1 MEKTYDGQTAAFLA
15 AVATCMPR
23 RMDSEVMQG
32 WITNPDALKK
42 ALASLLCPP
51 MMKEEFDPNEF
62 FQNREGLWRSDAF
75 AERVLSVA
83 TERIQLPDH
92 IPSFTLP
99 KSMGDSEIR
108 RELGDNHVFGASEC
122 CMVIASMISRQP
134 NGEDGDLINDG
145 KANILYVRGKDDEVF
160 TVDVRWYAD
169 ARKWRVR
176 ACQFDDHQWH
186 AGNRGFS
193 RNSIFG
199 S

>member
-108 RELGDNHVFGASEC
+108 RKLGDNHVFGASEGC
-122 CMVIASMISRQP
+122 TVIAGMISHQQ
-134 NGEDGDLINDG
+134 NGKNGDLINNG
-145 KANILYVRGKDDEVF
+145 KANIFYVRGKDDGIF
-160 TVDVRWYAD
+160 TVSVYWVAGGREWGVNAI
-169 ARKWRVR
+169 
-176 ACQFDDHQWH
+176 QFDDNQWL
-186 AGNRGFS
+186 AGRRCFS
-193 RNSIFG
+193 HNSIFG